1 MSSCLLVLSS
11 QLLVLSSSRFFVSSC
26 LLVLSSC
33 QFVMSSCLLGSIS
46 SRCSGKWA
54 HTYPPKKW
62 LDKDCRRNYHIKT
75 ESPSLIHR
83 MAKWFR
89 RRGDTR
95 RNSRVLKEHDVLFD
109 CLLWTFLLM
118 IVVGEI
124 LHLQGSFQG
133 ALVLDNWVCYR
144 CNRPCLH
151 LTGTFNT
158 LEILSGKS
166 ETFPF
171 NLVRFRES
179 ASSNPQKTKSNIRR
193 SKKINYMSE
202 CTEMY
207 RRIFFTMYG
216 NVLKKLFR
224 KSFGWIR
231 ERLMQFWPK

>member
-1 MSSCLLVLSS
+1 MSSCLLVLLPCRFVMSFADLLCHLVYLSCRLVYLVDKMTWQVNKTSLVLSSCQFVVLSCLLVMSSCLLVLSS

-124 LHLQGSFQG
+124 
-133 ALVLDNWVCYR
+133 
-144 CNRPCLH
+144 
-151 LTGTFNT
+151 
-158 LEILSGKS
+158 
-166 ETFPF
+166 
-171 NLVRFRES
+171 
-179 ASSNPQKTKSNIRR
+179 
-193 SKKINYMSE
+193 
-202 CTEMY
+202 
-207 RRIFFTMYG
+207 
-216 NVLKKLFR
+216 
-224 KSFGWIR
+224 
-231 ERLMQFWPK
+231 